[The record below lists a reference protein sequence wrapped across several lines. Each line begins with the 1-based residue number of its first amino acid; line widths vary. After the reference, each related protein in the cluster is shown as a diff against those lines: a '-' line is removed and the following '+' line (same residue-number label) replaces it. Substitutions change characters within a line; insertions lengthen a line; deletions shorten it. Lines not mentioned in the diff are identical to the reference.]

1 VHLTLV
7 SHNII
12 SGDGQ
17 GRANYEIV
25 KHALKSEA
33 RVTMM
38 ADRVAPDLVQAG
50 ARWIPIRPGLEKP
63 NLLKVWR
70 SAQLADGAIKR
81 ETQRGDLLH
90 GCGYTL
96 TSPHSVNTSQ
106 FVHRAWLAS
115 PVHTSRIYRN
125 GYGFYQ
131 WLYSFMNARFEQRSY
146 AAARHVVAVSRRVK
160 SELEAIGVDP
170 ARICVIHN
178 GVDPREFYPG
188 HEDRAE
194 LGLPAAVP
202 LLLFVGD
209 IRTPRKNL
217 DTVLKA
223 LSLTPGAHLAVVGN
237 TAKSPYPAAAG
248 DLGIADRVHFL
259 GYRSDVPRLMRSA
272 DIFVCPSRYEACT
285 LVLVEAMASGLPV
298 ITAETTG
305 GSEVLE
311 PDCGIRVA
319 DPNDAAALAEAQQSL
334 LDDAAGRKAMGDAA
348 REVAMKYTWDRI
360 AEAYMSLYREVA

>member
-1 VHLTLV
+1 MHLTLV

-25 KHALKSEA
+25 KYALGA
-33 RVTMM
+33 GTRVTMM
-38 ADRVAPDLVQAG
+38 ADRVAPDLVPAG
-50 ARWIPIRPGLEKP
+50 ARWIPIHPGLEKP
-63 NLLKVWR
+63 NLFKVWR
-70 SAQLADGAIKR
+70 SAQLADGAIRR
-81 ETQRGDLLH
+81 ETRRGDLLH

-146 AAARHVVAVSRRVK
+146 AVASHVVAVSRRVQ

-170 ARICVIHN
+170 ARIRVIHN

-188 HEDRAE
+188 RGDRDE
-194 LGLPAAVP
+194 LGLPASAP

-223 LSLTPGAHLAVVGN
+223 LALTPRAHLAVVGN
-237 TAKSPYPAAAG
+237 TAKSPYPAMAAE
-248 DLGIADRVHFL
+248 LGVAERVHFL

-272 DIFVCPSRYEACT
+272 DIFLCPSRYEACT
-285 LVLVEAMASGLPV
+285 LVLLEAMASGLPV

-311 PDCGIRVA
+311 PECGIRVQ
-319 DPNDAAALAEAQQSL
+319 DPNDAEALAEAQRML
-334 LDDAAGRKAMGDAA
+334 LDDTAKRAAMGDAA

-360 AEAYMSLYREVA
+360 AESYMSLYREVA